1 MAKRDVPCCR
11 LWLPQ
16 QLCVR
21 QDQRLAIVGWINE
34 GVEILDLVVVGGVTT
49 SEDFYADVKI
59 LQRSLDNAESKL
71 QAELR
76 AEQKLRVIGEYRVCD
91 DLGNEKVGSAQ
102 SHDLDRELLE
112 SLASIQHVYTAWAL
126 FSDHLSGGE
135 GKKLD
140 WVPRLYRIIRHDR
153 CVALLSTHIIVYNQP
168 QFGSHHLSH
177 LPWNFRSNIANT
189 GTPVDQVVKPPVW
202 ISTLEQQKTILK
214 VEMIMQEL
222 NCARYISQTV
232 EDVAA
237 SVKLDGERAPRFAKC
252 SASGRIASFEPWRR
266 VSLLLLTLW
275 ATALYCLARV
285 FIPILSVWLPAVPLL
300 RDMMRKS
307 MLLHILRIR
316 CQQLMAWPFVL
327 LWGGLGP
334 EQPNVAKAHRIAKA
348 KHSTWFS
355 LLIDMIAGAIVG
367 FVLLYYHSPIL
378 SFLVDS
384 GKSLTNDILRTGCV
398 WLMGVP
404 AGFKINTELAAV
416 FGTLSLHWIQTWST
430 LLFTAIPAIKILLYV
445 LSVSGI
451 ILGFTVLAAMVSDM
465 VTLATIHVLSLHY
478 AIAFIY
484 SNQLRALAALFRL
497 FRGRKRNVLR
507 GRLDSFDCSVDQLLV
522 GSLMFTP
529 LLLLLPTTSVFYT
542 FFSIIFLTVSSLQ
555 LIVNYVISVL
565 LSFPFFEVATWFLH
579 PKQFPS
585 GVWMRIVQIEKSQNW
600 TSSTSDMPSVG
611 KGYQGAHCSTSMKED
626 KSKPVVSDYTFHGIA
641 HAETEGSHST
651 SRIGHCGQSAENYSS
666 ESTGRGK
673 KTTIL
678 FMLEIR
684 TARYGEIL
692 RPFIA
697 THFFGVQWPSAAAL
711 VYKVVSGERFSQ
723 PPFVG
728 VAKLPHSL
736 LSPKSFAKLC
746 YTSMRR

>member
-1 MAKRDVPCCR
+1 MAKRDVSCCR

-21 QDQRLAIVGWINE
+21 QDRRLAMVGWVNE
-34 GVEILDLVVVGGVTT
+34 GAEILDLVVVGGVPT
-49 SEDFYADVKI
+49 SEDFYADVKR
-59 LQRSLDNAESKL
+59 LQRSLDIAESTL

-76 AEQKLRVIGEYRVCD
+76 AEQKLRVIGEYRVSD
-91 DLGNEKVGSAQ
+91 DLGIDEDKEFLA
-102 SHDLDRELLE
+102 

-126 FSDHLSGGE
+126 FSDHVSGGE

-140 WVPRLYRIIRHDR
+140 WVPSLYRIIRHGR
-153 CVALLSTHIIVYNQP
+153 YIALLSTHIIVYNQP
-168 QFGSHHLSH
+168 QYGSHHLSH
-177 LPWNFRSNIANT
+177 LPWSFPNNIANVV
-189 GTPVDQVVKPPVW
+189 TPVNQVVKPPMW
-202 ISTLEQQKTILK
+202 ISTLEQKNTGLK
-214 VEMIMQEL
+214 MMIMQEL
-222 NCARYISQTV
+222 NCARYISRTV
-232 EDVAA
+232 QEDVAA
-237 SVKLDGERAPRFAKC
+237 SVKPNGERVPHFAKL
-252 SASGRIASFEPWRR
+252 SSSGRIASCSFESWRQG
-266 VSLLLLTLW
+266 SLLLFTLW
-275 ATALYCLARV
+275 ATVLYCLARV
-285 FIPILSVWLPAVPLL
+285 FIPVLSVWLPAVPFL

-307 MLLHILRIR
+307 MLLHIMRIR

-334 EQPNVAKAHRIAKA
+334 EQPNVANAHRIAKA

-367 FVLLYYHSPIL
+367 CVMLYYHSPIL
-378 SFLVDS
+378 SFVVDS

-451 ILGFTVLAAMVSDM
+451 ILGFAVLAAMVSDM

-507 GRLDSFDCSVDQLLV
+507 GRLDSFDCSVEQLLV

-542 FFSIIFLTVSSLQ
+542 FFSIIFLTVSSIQ
-555 LIVNYVISVL
+555 LSVNYVISVL
-565 LSFPFFEVATWFLH
+565 LSFPFFEVATWLLH

-585 GVWMRIVQIEKSQNW
+585 GVWMRIVQIEKTRIW
-600 TSSTSDMPSVG
+600 TSSTNDMPSVD
-611 KGYQGAHCSTSMKED
+611 KGYQEDLSSTSIKEE
-626 KSKPVVSDYTFHGIA
+626 KSKPAVSDYNFHGIA

-651 SRIGHCGQSAENYSS
+651 SRIGHYGQSAEMYSS
-666 ESTGRGK
+666 ESTRREEK
-673 KTTIL
+673 KTIVL
-678 FMLEIR
+678 LMLEIR
-684 TARYGEIL
+684 TARYEIL

-697 THFFGVQWPSAAAL
+697 THLFGVQWPSAAAL
-711 VYKVVSGERFSQ
+711 AYKVVSGERFSQ

-728 VAKLPHSL
+728 VAKLPHTL